1 MIKTFLSRAAV
12 IIVASLSLFMVSC
25 VQEEYEISE
34 ETLNLEVTVFQEGVA
49 LPLGSTDAIK
59 IGEILD
65 QYATDEIKEMFP
77 VGDDGSYAFGMSDNF
92 DFSEDLAFLSESFA
106 IDAFGAKEN
115 IPFDLSSVDV
125 SDVKVDKIEVGVEKM
140 LSEEIEP
147 VDFELDPITPEPF
160 KQTTD
165 ISSYLPG
172 EEQLQININEYEY
185 SGTIA
190 TINDIDV
197 PLENTG
203 FQMAMAAA
211 EMTADTEYPLQAV
224 VDLLD
229 AASNLGLDLDLGL
242 EQHSTFELKEP
253 ISVPVE
259 IKLPE
264 MIQSVEDIHLH
275 EGAQLRITVDL
286 CDNLFFTSGAIVP
299 HVDIDIH
306 EIFHL
311 TKEENDKHPLEID
324 HIVDDFELSHDSVQ
338 PGNTSNTY
346 YVSHTYDI
354 ESLVIDKSKDF
365 ETVDGCV
372 VFKKDFKVQPTL
384 ALDYKDLKT
393 SLAYLDAH
401 EGGPVTMTIKVEF
414 LNFEVDDVSVV
425 VKPIETEITT
435 DFELNVKQ
443 ELPDMVKGV
452 QEVTFAEGSGVDI
465 KISAVNID
473 RIDGLDVNLDNLKL
487 TFPEGIQVEGTDA
500 DNVLLLPIG
509 SLHDGTT
516 EKTITVTGI
525 TLGDAV
531 QEGDK
536 YFVAFDGKVLVE
548 GQAVVGVADNKVIH
562 TKDLP
567 TVPEQDIALG
577 VDVKAE
583 FEIDDFKVD
592 FEGYYYEVNEEEVI
606 EFEVGKEVADLG
618 EVLIYPETVDG
629 DEPVITIDIQLPDTQ
644 LPIGPSE
651 KGLVIDFPD
660 MIVFKN
666 LAPELQKHYSSAGNI
681 LTFTEELPSHIE
693 LPIDYILAEAK
704 PKTKTD
710 KDGKEV
716 EVYVV
721 EDKFTVTGE
730 VGVAPGIVVKGDVDA
745 LTAPDAVVSFKA
757 FVPEMV
763 PSLVNID
770 SYQAVIEGDPV
781 KFGEEI
787 DLSALPKELVSV
799 GEILLKDVF
808 LNIDVKAPGINSL
821 ITDADVNL
829 NLEVALPDAIMLP
842 EGVVD
847 ADNVLHV
854 DGKLE
859 NEQIVVDPIQIYGLR
874 LNKTSEELTEY
885 LKGIEITYKG
895 TVTVSD
901 ASIDMGALEDSELN
915 LDVNINL
922 ATEGAENIEIAT
934 VTGNVNYA
942 IEPVR
947 TEVDLSSLTEVLNT
961 ENMSATLDLNRFS
974 LALDLTTNL
983 SVPLL
988 AKLSILPYKD
998 GAVLE
1003 DEVLEE
1009 DLVITMPEASSEP
1022 SLIRFW
1028 ISNYEK
1034 GQDPYMP
1041 EGYEHIKL
1049 DILKLIPLAPEKLEI
1064 VLDAGTDPGKLCSI
1078 APSEEG
1084 YVLEAAYAFN
1094 LPFEFGDNMALE
1106 FRQVI
1111 EDLPAELGTILQYG
1125 SLALTGEIE
1134 SSLPLGLDMTYNF
1147 LDSEGNVIAL
1157 AEKAGHQTIQ
1167 PGTLT
1172 GEAVKTPLNIL
1183 VGINKD
1189 ADVSDI
1195 SSLELVF
1202 KALSVPGAPV
1212 KSDSYIKAT
1221 LQALIP
1227 EGVTVDAA
1235 QFLKKDEVEN

>member
-125 SDVKVDKIEVGVEKM
+125 SDVKVDKIEVGVEKK

-172 EEQLQININEYEY
+172 EEQMQLDIEDYEY
-185 SGTIA
+185 DGTIA
-190 TINDIDV
+190 TVNDIDI
-197 PLENTG
+197 PLENPA
-203 FQMAMAAA
+203 FQGAMSF
-211 EMTADTEYPLQAV
+211 MGMNADTEYDLDDV
-224 VDLLD
+224 IKLLD
-229 AASNLGLDLDLGL
+229 YAGEAGISELDLGL
-242 EQHSTFELKEP
+242 TQHEKFKLEKP
-253 ISVPVE
+253 ITVPVE
-259 IKLPE
+259 IKMPKE
-264 MIQSVEDIHLH
+264 IRSVEDIHLH
-275 EGAQLRITVDL
+275 EGAQVRITVDL

-311 TKEENDKHPLEID
+311 TKEENDKHPLQED
-324 HIVDDFELSHDSVQ
+324 HIVDDFILSHDSVE
-338 PGNTSNTY
+338 PGNESNTY
-346 YVSHTYDI
+346 YVSHTYNI
-354 ESLVIDKSKDF
+354 QSIVIDKDKDF
-365 ETVDGCV
+365 IEDNGCQV
-372 VFKKDFKVQPTL
+372 LKKDFSISPE
-384 ALDYKDLKT
+384 LDLRFEDLKT
-393 SLAYLDAH
+393 SLNYLDSHA
-401 EGGPVTMTIKVEF
+401 GGAVTMTIKVEF

-425 VKPIETEITT
+425 VEPIETKVETE
-435 DFELNVKQ
+435 FELNVKQ

-452 QEVTFAEGSGVDI
+452 REVAFTDNSGVNLS
-465 KISAVNID
+465 ISAVNVD
-473 RIDGLDVNLDNLKL
+473 RIDGLDLHLDDLKL
-487 TFPEGIQVEGTDA
+487 TFPEGIEVEGA
-500 DNVLLLPIG
+500 DENNVLLLPIG
-509 SLHDGTT
+509 SIKDGMT
-516 EKTITVTGI
+516 EKNIRLTGI

-536 YFVAFDGKVLVE
+536 YYVAFDGKVLVD
-548 GQAVVGVADNKVIH
+548 GLAVVGVESGKVIH

-567 TVPEQDIALG
+567 REEKDNISLG
-577 VDVKAE
+577 VDIVAE
-583 FEIDDFKVD
+583 FEIEDFKVD
-592 FEGYYYEVNEEEVI
+592 FEGYYYEVNEEEPI

-618 EVLIYPETVDG
+618 LVTIVPETVDG
-629 DEPVITIDIQLPDTQ
+629 GEPVITIDIELPETE
-644 LPIGPSE
+644 LHIGPSE
-651 KGLVIDFPD
+651 QGLVIDFPD
-660 MIVFKN
+660 MIVFKE
-666 LAPELQKHYSSAGNI
+666 LADDLKPYYSKENGNT
-681 LTFTEELPSHIE
+681 LTFTDYLPRHIE
-693 LPIDYILAEAK
+693 LPIDCILAEAEL
-704 PKTKTD
+704 KTKIE
-710 KDGKEV
+710 DGKEV

-721 EDKFTVTGE
+721 EDKFTVTGS
-730 VGVAPGIVVKGDVDA
+730 VGVAPGIVKKGDVDA

-757 FVPEMV
+757 NVPEMV
-763 PSLVNID
+763 PSTVNID
-770 SYQAVIEGDPV
+770 TYQAPIEGEPV
-781 KFGEEI
+781 SFGEEI
-787 DLSALPKELVSV
+787 DLSVLPEELVSV
-799 GEILLKDVF
+799 GEILLKDVT
-808 LNIDVKAPGINSL
+808 LDINVTAPGINEL
-821 ITDADVNL
+821 IKEADVTL
-829 NLEVALPDAIMLP
+829 NMNVTLPDALMLP
-842 EGVVD
+842 EGSVD
-847 ADNVLHV
+847 ENNVLHV
-854 DGKLE
+854 TGVLV
-859 NEQIVVDPIQIYGLR
+859 NEQIVVEPIQIYGLR
-874 LNKTSEELTEY
+874 LNKDADQLDEY
-885 LKGIEITYKG
+885 MKSIQITYG
-895 TVTVSD
+895 GNVTVSD
-901 ASIDMGALEDSELN
+901 ATIDMSELEGDLN
-915 LDVNINL
+915 LDVDIKL
-922 ATEGAENIEIAT
+922 CSEGSDKIEIAK
-934 VTGNVNYA
+934 VTGKVAY
-942 IEPVR
+942 
-947 TEVDLSSLTEVLNT
+947 EVDPIREEIDLSALTEALNT
-961 ENMSATLDLNRFS
+961 ENMSATLDLNRFN
-974 LALDLTTNL
+974 LTLELKTNL
-983 SVPLL
+983 SVPLVADL
-988 AKLSILPYKD
+988 AIIPYKD
-998 GAVLE
+998 GAVIEGKTLSE
-1003 DEVLEE
+1003 KLS
-1009 DLVITMPEASSEP
+1009 ITMPEASSEP

-1028 ISNYEK
+1028 ISNYDK

-1041 EGYEHIKL
+1041 EGYEHISL
-1049 DILKLIPLAPEKLEI
+1049 NILELLPLTPDKLEI
-1064 VLDAGTDPGKLCSI
+1064 VLDAGTNPDELCSI

-1189 ADVSDI
+1189 ADVTDI

-1202 KALSVPGAPV
+1202 KALSVPGAPI